1 MVTRTGNGG
10 AMAGAGREGRNR
22 RDPGTRRVAKSRP
35 KAAATMTAVSRGAC
49 MPLFVAGFGHLA
61 KGKRIEIGVGRAIV
75 AKMQAGTTTTPEVVP
90 GQETDLSEAFAKGW
104 RVVVWNDPVNL
115 MSYVVF
121 VFMRVLGFNE
131 TKAKQCMLEVHEQ
144 GKSVV
149 AVETREKAEFYC
161 HRLQEFGL
169 KSTLEATA

>member
-1 MVTRTGNGG
+1 M
-10 AMAGAGREGRNR
+10 
-22 RDPGTRRVAKSRP
+22 
-35 KAAATMTAVSRGAC
+35 
-49 MPLFVAGFGHLA
+49 A
-61 KGKRIEIGVGRAIV
+61 KGKRIEIRAVNGIAFLMPGVPTIH
-75 AKMQAGTTTTPEVVP
+75 PETVP
-90 GQETDLSEAFAKGW
+90 DQDTDLSAAFAKGW
-104 RVVVWNDPVNL
+104 QVLVWNDPVNL

-131 TKAKQCMLEVHEQ
+131 TQAKKHMLEVHEQ

-169 KSTLEATA
+169 KSTLESAPA

>member
-1 MVTRTGNGG
+1 MQG
-10 AMAGAGREGRNR
+10 A
-22 RDPGTRRVAKSRP
+22 
-35 KAAATMTAVSRGAC
+35 
-49 MPLFVAGFGHLA
+49 
-61 KGKRIEIGVGRAIV
+61 
-75 AKMQAGTTTTPEVVP
+75 TTTNPEVLP

-104 RVVVWNDPVNL
+104 RVIVWNDPVNL

-131 TKAKQCMLEVHEQ
+131 SKAKQCMLEVHEQ

-169 KSTLEATA
+169 KSTLEAAA

>member
-1 MVTRTGNGG
+1 MKSGG
-10 AMAGAGREGRNR
+10 QQEYIPKM
-22 RDPGTRRVAKSRP
+22 PG
-35 KAAATMTAVSRGAC
+35 
-49 MPLFVAGFGHLA
+49 
-61 KGKRIEIGVGRAIV
+61 
-75 AKMQAGTTTTPEVVP
+75 GTTTTPEVLP

-104 RVVVWNDPVNL
+104 RVLVWNDPVNL

-121 VFMRVLGFNE
+121 VFMRVLGFDE
-131 TKAKQCMLEVHEQ
+131 TKAKQHMLEVHEQ

-169 KSTLEATA
+169 KSTLEAAAA

>member
-1 MVTRTGNGG
+1 MPEMQG
-10 AMAGAGREGRNR
+10 ATI
-22 RDPGTRRVAKSRP
+22 PS
-35 KAAATMTAVSRGAC
+35 
-49 MPLFVAGFGHLA
+49 
-61 KGKRIEIGVGRAIV
+61 
-75 AKMQAGTTTTPEVVP
+75 PEVLP

-104 RVVVWNDPVNL
+104 RVIVWNDPVNL

-131 TKAKQCMLEVHEQ
+131 TKANQHMLEVHEQ

-149 AVETREKAEFYC
+149 VVETREKAEFYC

-169 KSTLEATA
+169 KSTLEAAAA

>member
-1 MVTRTGNGG
+1 
-10 AMAGAGREGRNR
+10 
-22 RDPGTRRVAKSRP
+22 
-35 KAAATMTAVSRGAC
+35 
-49 MPLFVAGFGHLA
+49 MPWQEYFP
-61 KGKRIEIGVGRAIV
+61 
-75 AKMQAGTTTTPEVVP
+75 KMQGGTTTAPEVIP

-104 RVVVWNDPVNL
+104 RVIVWNDPVNL

-131 TKAKQCMLEVHEQ
+131 TKAQKHMLEVHEQ

-149 AVETREKAEFYC
+149 AMETREKAEFYC

-169 KSTLEATA
+169 KSTLEATAG

>member
-1 MVTRTGNGG
+1 
-10 AMAGAGREGRNR
+10 MAGRSH
-22 RDPGTRRVAKSRP
+22 RDPGTRTVANSRP
-35 KAAATMTAVSRGAC
+35 TAAATIAEVIRETFTAS
-49 MPLFVAGFGHLA
+49 FVAGNGHLA
-61 KGKRIEIGVGRAIV
+61 KGKRIEIGGRKAIVGR
-75 AKMQAGTTTTPEVVP
+75 MQAGTSTTPEVIP

-104 RVVVWNDPVNL
+104 RVIVWNDPVNL

-121 VFMRVLGFNE
+121 VFMRVLGFDE
-131 TKAKQCMLEVHEQ
+131 PKAKKCMLEVHEQ

-169 KSTLEATA
+169 KSTLEAAV